1 MESIKTFLI
10 SDIKEITANKII
22 YIDNQVEKEI
32 ILKDCAINY
41 ANEYNSH
48 IEDYITWQGNPA
60 PPLKIE
66 ENRCVGER
74 DWFADEPY
82 FLFFSNPKVRFEIRY
97 KKSFID
103 GLIRDYSK
111 QKYYHQF
118 LKIQMELQ
126 QFNWYTFDLG

>member
-1 MESIKTFLI
+1 MENIKTFLI
-10 SDIKEITANKII
+10 SDIKQITVNKII

-48 IEDYITWQGNPA
+48 VEDYITWEGNPA
-60 PPLKIE
+60 EPLKVE

-74 DWFADEPY
+74 DWFAENPY
-82 FLFFSNPKVRFEIRY
+82 FIFFSNPKIKFEIVTKKRPLDYLNKNWYQRY
-97 KKSFID
+97 YPEF
-103 GLIRDYSK
+103 
-111 QKYYHQF
+111 F
-118 LKIQMELQ
+118 KIQMELQ